1 MKGKDVKHSKFHQS
15 RSNIFLNSQ
24 ANKIKKAED
33 LSKKPDFYKANLLF
47 IN

>member
-1 MKGKDVKHSKFHQS
+1 MKAKML
-15 RSNIFLNSQ
+15 NIVNFIKAGQRFFLNSQ